1 MTEMN
6 ARTLMFNLGPI
17 DSTTLVKI
25 ARYADRKQLTYKI
38 TKKGTLLL
46 DGRGKCC
53 MYARWRW

>member
-25 ARYADRKQLTYKI
+25 ARYAVVLRVLVFTFDLIRVDLIKF
-38 TKKGTLLL
+38 
-46 DGRGKCC
+46 
-53 MYARWRW
+53 A

>member
-25 ARYADRKQLTYKI
+25 ARYADRKQLAYKL
-38 TKKGTLLL
+38 TDEGVLLL
-46 DGRGKCC
+46 DGRGKKIHLKVVV
-53 MYARWRW
+53 A